1 MHNVTPY
8 LDQRDAWY
16 AQVVKGEVLAKHH
29 RALLIMGATH
39 FLRNPPHPSASIESK
54 LRKAGA
60 KTYLILFGTNT
71 PSECCEVDHRFDYWS
86 TPSVVAARG
95 G

>member
-29 RALLIMGATH
+29 RALLA
-39 FLRNPPHPSASIESK
+39 E
-54 LRKAGA
+54 
-60 KTYLILFGTNT
+60 Y
-71 PSECCEVDHRFDYWS
+71 
-86 TPSVVAARG
+86 
-95 G
+95 